1 MKTSRLSILALT
13 CPWLLAAQLSSLA
26 QAALAPAAAPL
37 SNTAMVSS
45 SDASVPSLEDLGL
58 PAASTQS
65 GAQSTAKPP
74 AQTQETTQDQKTPPN
89 TAPSLQDLGF
99 SADATQ
105 GSAQQQALLNKRTH
119 MLKVHQTLGLITLA
133 PMVGT
138 LVASGGA
145 KAKGGKGSS
154 PVIEPST
161 ANLDLH
167 AALGGLTAGM
177 YFATAYYAIR
187 APKVPG
193 TETRGAIRLH
203 KELTW
208 IHGPGMILTPILGIL
223 AYNQENQGERV
234 HGVASA
240 HAPVAWVTVAAYG
253 ASIVAVSWPIRLKF
267 WESR

>member
-1 MKTSRLSILALT
+1 
-13 CPWLLAAQLSSLA
+13 
-26 QAALAPAAAPL
+26 
-37 SNTAMVSS
+37 MVSS
-45 SDASVPSLEDLGL
+45 SSASVPSLEDLGL
-58 PAASTQS
+58 PAAPIQSDTQS
-65 GAQSTAKPP
+65 AAPPPVQAQEPP
-74 AQTQETTQDQKTPPN
+74 APANPQEQKTPPAN
-89 TAPSLQDLGF
+89 NAPSLQDLGF
-99 SADATQ
+99 PATQ
-105 GSAQQQALLNKRTH
+105 TQGNAQQQALLNRRTH

-138 LVASGGA
+138 LIAAGGA
-145 KAKGGKGSS
+145 KTKGGKGSS
-154 PVIEPST
+154 TVIEPST

-208 IHGPGMILTPILGIL
+208 IHGPGMILTPILGIM
-223 AYNQENQGERV
+223 AYNQENQGQKV
-234 HGVASA
+234 HGIAAA
-240 HAPVAWVTVAAYG
+240 HADVAWVTVAAYG